1 MRCNSNSN
9 STARWRDIFQ
19 RLIVHGHD
27 PQAIGQYTLG
37 QVRMYLSAIALQE
50 SQNLRSDLSLAVLA
64 ARADAKTLERVFD
77 RLDSD

>member
-1 MRCNSNSN
+1 
-9 STARWRDIFQ
+9 
-19 RLIVHGHD
+19 
-27 PQAIGQYTLG
+27 
-37 QVRMYLSAIALQE
+37 MYLSAIALQE